1 MTKKLQLAVLIGSM
15 VFGLAGC
22 VTEPPAPT
30 PAPIQFNYRVDNAKA
45 NGIVQVFDLNGNT
58 VVQIRDV
65 NPKTTHFYDVKNS
78 EIAVKVIGENVV
90 LTGLHP
96 SFTVSTSTA
105 ASRVIRL
112 TALPEIPSTLAI
124 VAPIQVEAAT
134 PATAA
139 AETDAKLV
147 ADIARIRKEIS
158 ELKAMLAE
166 STKPQPASSLPQT
179 REIPTSERAASPE
192 VIRIVFKDNSQTFE
206 PSDEESAR
214 VVALAFRAKS
224 VSICG
229 YTDSPRSTATAVALA
244 RGRATA
250 AQKFLIAKGI
260 DRAKITVDFEA
271 AGKFVADNRTK
282 AGRDA
287 NRRVEINLS

>member
-1 MTKKLQLAVLIGSM
+1 MTKKLQLAVLIGSI

-22 VTEPPAPT
+22 VTAPPAPS
-30 PAPIQFNYRVDNAKA
+30 PIQFNYRVDNAKA

-58 VVQIRDV
+58 VVQIRDI
-65 NPKTTHFYDVKNS
+65 NPKATHFYDAKNG
-78 EIAVKVIGENVV
+78 EIPVKVIGENVV
-90 LTGLHP
+90 LSGLHAT
-96 SFTVSTSTA
+96 FTVSTSTA

-112 TALPEIPSTLAI
+112 TALPE
-124 VAPIQVEAAT
+124 APAPVSLVPPAAVQGAG
-134 PATAA
+134 PASAA
-139 AETDAKLV
+139 AEPDAKLV

-166 STKPQPASSLPQT
+166 PTKQPASSLPQM
-179 REIPTSERAASPE
+179 REIPASEKAQPPE
-192 VIRIVFKDNSQTFE
+192 VIRIAFKDNSQTFE
-206 PSDEESAR
+206 PSDEESLR
-214 VVALAFRAKS
+214 VVSMANRAKL
-224 VSICG
+224 VAICG
-229 YTDSPRSTATAVALA
+229 YTDSPRSTATAIALA
-244 RGRATA
+244 RGRAAA
-250 AQKFLIAKGI
+250 AQKFLISKGI

>member
-1 MTKKLQLAVLIGSM
+1 M

-22 VTEPPAPT
+22 VTAPPAPS
-30 PAPIQFNYRVDNAKA
+30 PIQFNYRVDNAKA

-58 VVQIRDV
+58 VVQIRDI
-65 NPKTTHFYDVKNS
+65 NPKATHFYDAKNG
-78 EIAVKVIGENVV
+78 EIPFKVIGENVV
-90 LTGLHP
+90 LSGLHAT
-96 SFTVSTSTA
+96 FTVSTSTA

-112 TALPEIPSTLAI
+112 TALPESPAPLAI
-124 VAPIQVEAAT
+124 VQ
-134 PATAA
+134 PAVGQGAIPSSA
-139 AETDAKLV
+139 VGEPDAKLV

-166 STKPQPASSLPQT
+166 STKPPASSLPQM
-179 REIPTSERAASPE
+179 REIPTSEKVQPPE

-206 PSDEESAR
+206 PSEEEILR
-214 VVALAFRAKS
+214 VVSMAHRAKL

-229 YTDSPRSTATAVALA
+229 YTDSPRSSATAIALA
-244 RGRATA
+244 RGRAAA
-250 AQKFLIAKGI
+250 AQKFLISRGI

-282 AGRDA
+282 AGKDA

>member
-1 MTKKLQLAVLIGSM
+1 MTKKLQLAVLMGSI

-22 VTEPPAPT
+22 VTAPPAPA
-30 PAPIQFNYRVDNAKA
+30 PSPIQFNYRVDNAKA

-58 VVQIRDV
+58 VVQIRDI
-65 NPKTTHFYDVKNS
+65 NPKATQFYDATNGVIPVK
-78 EIAVKVIGENVV
+78 IIGENVV
-90 LTGLHP
+90 LTGLHAT
-96 SFTVSTSTA
+96 FTVSTSTA

-112 TALPEIPSTLAI
+112 TALPETPAPLAI
-124 VAPIQVEAAT
+124 VAP
-134 PATAA
+134 AA
-139 AETDAKLV
+139 ARGAIPASAEAEPDAKLV

-166 STKPQPASSLPQT
+166 STKPRPASSLPQV
-179 REIPTSERAASPE
+179 RESPASVRAVPAE

-206 PSDEESAR
+206 PSEEESVR
-214 VVALAFRAKS
+214 VVALANRAKW
-224 VSICG
+224 VTICG

-250 AQKFLIAKGI
+250 AQRFLIAKGI
-260 DRAKITVDFEA
+260 DRAKITVEFEA